1 MVRGAGAVIRHLM
14 QRLFT
19 QAQRNAIYLLSGG
32 HCAMCGFRIWPGNW
46 HADHIKPF
54 SKGGLTVMANAQGF
68 VPNAISSK
76 ERTWSTTRRLLPSGS
91 EPRAW
96 QRKFLSLFEAYA
108 NRVLQTPVSQREAF
122 VLNAFPGS
130 GKTMAQLAAM
140 AWLYKE
146 QKIDFIVVCVPSD
159 MLRTQFAAEAQS
171 FGLYL
176 HDKCNLK
183 VKPRTLA
190 LSLRTSN

>member
-54 SKGGLTVMANAQGF
+54 SKGGLTVMANAQALCPKCNLVKGANMEYNPADYF
-68 VPNAISSK
+68 
-76 ERTWSTTRRLLPSGS
+76 PSGS

-122 VLNAFPGS
+122 VLNAFRS

-183 VKPRTLA
+183 VKPCTLA